1 MIITNTKRLIPLTL
15 FIILTFSAHT
25 FAQNEVIR
33 ERNSLYGIK
42 EFGVSVNIERPLS
55 LNTVP
60 FKSDSVRQLIIDR
73 LSSLPINI
81 IDDSTLK
88 QSDQLPLLH
97 LHINIMNNVGGVHPF
112 AAELKFYQPVKLPLN
127 KNIQTMGS
135 TWADSFIG
143 VVTPDLMNFI
153 AAKSA
158 GLAENFRSDYEI
170 VN

>member
-1 MIITNTKRLIPLTL
+1 MMNKKFQLISLIFLMIAL
-15 FIILTFSAHT
+15 FSTRSL
-25 FAQNEVIR
+25 AQNEVLR

-42 EFGVSVNIERPLS
+42 ELGVSVNIERPIN
-55 LNTVP
+55 LNSVP
-60 FKSDSVRQLIIDR
+60 FDVDSVRQLVIDK
-73 LSSLPINI
+73 LDELPVNI
-81 IDDSTLK
+81 LDEQTLK

-97 LHINIMNNVGGVHPF
+97 LHINIMSDVGGIHPF
-112 AAELKFYQPVKLPLN
+112 AAELKFYQPVKLTLN
-127 KNIQTMGS
+127 NDIQTMGA

-170 VN
+170 AN

>member
-1 MIITNTKRLIPLTL
+1 MSLTRSFIPLIVLISLTL
-15 FIILTFSAHT
+15 SLPLT
-25 FAQNEVIR
+25 AQNEVIR
-33 ERNSLYGIK
+33 QRNSLYGIQ
-42 EFGVSVNIERPLS
+42 EFGVSVNIERPLN

-60 FKSDSVRQLIIDR
+60 FKPDSVRQLIINR

-81 IDDSTLK
+81 IDERTLK

-97 LHINIMNNVGGVHPF
+97 LHINIMNDVGGVHPF

-127 KNIQTMGS
+127 KDIQTMGS

-158 GLAENFRSDYEI
+158 GLAENFRKDYEI
-170 VN
+170 AN